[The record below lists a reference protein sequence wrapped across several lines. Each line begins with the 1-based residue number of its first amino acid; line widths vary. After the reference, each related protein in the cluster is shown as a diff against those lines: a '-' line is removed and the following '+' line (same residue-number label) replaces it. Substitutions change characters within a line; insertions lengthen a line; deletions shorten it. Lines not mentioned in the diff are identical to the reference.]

1 MDEGISSSSF
11 SRGHTALTDFMMH
24 LVVRRLEN
32 GVDRIESMEIVPR
45 PATFPAHARMLNM
58 DCPRKRDL
66 VSVGLESIGVIVP
79 ADAIMMGC
87 VYDDGDAS
95 HIMAWRCWRNHR
107 PAPLMPRPLSCVL
120 ENPRSRRVVYAA
132 IVAIAVLAPS
142 PWEMYRVL
150 AETFTAQQTAQSE

>member
-1 MDEGISSSSF
+1 
-11 SRGHTALTDFMMH
+11 MH

-45 PATFPAHARMLNM
+45 PATFPAHARLLNM

-87 VYDDGDAS
+87 VYDDGGTT
-95 HIMAWRCWRNHR
+95 HIMTWRCWRDAR
-107 PAPLMPRPLSCVL
+107 PACPMPRLISCVM

-132 IVAIAVLAPS
+132 IVAIAFLTPS
-142 PWEMYRVL
+142 PWELGR
-150 AETFTAQQTAQSE
+150 AFSEFFAAQQTAQSE

>member
-1 MDEGISSSSF
+1 
-11 SRGHTALTDFMMH
+11 MH

-45 PATFPAHARMLNM
+45 PATFPAHARLLNM

-87 VYDDGDAS
+87 VYDDGGTT
-95 HIMAWRCWRNHR
+95 HIMTWRCWRDAR
-107 PAPLMPRPLSCVL
+107 PARPMPRLISGVM

-132 IVAIAVLAPS
+132 IVAIAILAPS